1 MDNRDSLYAADG
13 FVVHACLGHCT
24 EVNKVLN
31 LVDGEGES
39 SQVGDIRL
47 ALPGPLGPPLGDLF
61 VLLRFEVAP

>member
-13 FVVHACLGHCT
+13 VVAHACLGHCT

-31 LVDGEGES
+31 LVEGEGES

-47 ALPGPLGPPLGDLF
+47 ALPDPLGPPLGDLF